1 MKLKPAKIIIQT
13 TESIKDEW
21 KAALKGEKKPSIKKG
36 EIILTSMETLAKIFS
51 KTRLEILQ
59 VIIAK
64 NPQSI
69 YELAKMVNRDFKNV
83 HTDVNILKE
92 VGLIEL
98 KDSGDARSGLIPVA
112 KYSGIE
118 LDLAA

>member
-13 TESIKDEW
+13 AESIKDEW

-36 EIILTSMETLAKIFS
+36 EIVLTSMETLAKIFS

-69 YELAKMVNRDFKNV
+69 YELAKMVKRDFKNV

-98 KDSGDARSGLIPVA
+98 RDSGDARSGLIPVA